1 MIRQRYLVRKI
12 KQGAANKLGELRTV
26 HCEIEQWYS
35 READKIK
42 LQSRIKEYQDNEKTR
57 IYHHE
62 IHRNQIK
69 KSSIL
74 KLQTENGL
82 ILGHQACADY
92 LEQTVVDH
100 YLSPAILDPV
110 AQQALLAEVEPVFTE
125 QENENFISPP
135 LRRMYSK

>member
-1 MIRQRYLVRKI
+1 MIRQIYLVRKM

-42 LQSRIKEYQDNEKTR
+42 LQSRIKEYQDNEKTH
-57 IYHHE
+57 IYHCE

-69 KSSIL
+69 ISSIL
-74 KLQTENGL
+74 KLQTEGGL
-82 ILGHQACADY
+82 ILGHQACANY

-100 YLSPAILDPV
+100 YLGP
-110 AQQALLAEVEPVFTE
+110 AQQALLAEVELVLPSRTM
-125 QENENFISPP
+125 IHSSSPLP
-135 LRRMYSK
+135 RRMYSK